1 MLIFWAQN
9 HSIDINGLL
18 KQLRG
23 EKMGIVIVLIILAAV
38 IASGILWGKNTIQK
52 DTLRKIQDEEQL
64 DKLHQLR
71 K

>member
-1 MLIFWAQN
+1 
-9 HSIDINGLL
+9 
-18 KQLRG
+18 
-23 EKMGIVIVLIILAAV
+23 MGIILVIVLISIVVAV
-38 IASGILWGKNTIQK
+38 GVFWGKNTIKK

>member
-1 MLIFWAQN
+1 
-9 HSIDINGLL
+9 
-18 KQLRG
+18 
-23 EKMGIVIVLIILAAV
+23 MGIVIVIILLAIV
-38 IASGILWGKNTIQK
+38 IAGGILWGKNTIQK